1 MKKIKLS
8 NDKCSLF
15 TLQDNMMIA
24 YHLGQFEKA
33 EAIRKE
39 IVQFLLG
46 N

>member
-1 MKKIKLS
+1 MKQIKLS

-15 TLQDNMMIA
+15 AMQDNMMIA

-33 EAIRKE
+33 EAIRKK
-39 IVQFLLG
+39 IVQFLLE